1 MVKSGQGQANIKLAW
16 TCSLAENGCMS
27 TKAVAT
33 DPDLERVL
41 RYLKQPA
48 RDRSE
53 TEVLDIRARAAQ
65 ARAEI
70 RQRHGVLD
78 VAVEL
83 VREARNR
90 DDDE

>member
-1 MVKSGQGQANIKLAW
+1 MNLAEP
-16 TCSLAENGCMS
+16 SFAAENGHMS

-33 DPDLERVL
+33 DPNLEAVL
-41 RYLKQPA
+41 RYLKQSSK
-48 RDRSE
+48 DRKESD
-53 TEVLDIRARAAQ
+53 VQGIRNRAEQ

-83 VREARNR
+83 VRESRNR
-90 DDDE
+90 DDAE

>member
-1 MVKSGQGQANIKLAW
+1 
-16 TCSLAENGCMS
+16 MS
-27 TKAVAT
+27 IRAVAT

-41 RYLKQPA
+41 RYLQQPPQH
-48 RDRSE
+48 RRE
-53 TEVLDIRARAAQ
+53 TEVCDIRTRAAQ